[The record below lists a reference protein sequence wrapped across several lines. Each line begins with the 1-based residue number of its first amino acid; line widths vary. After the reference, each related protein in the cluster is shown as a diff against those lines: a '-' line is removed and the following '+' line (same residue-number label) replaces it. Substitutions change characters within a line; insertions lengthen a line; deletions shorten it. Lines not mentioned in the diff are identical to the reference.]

1 MRKAILL
8 AALLAQAPFAGAAF
22 KCVDDTGRT
31 RIGDTPPEQC
41 ANVVVYEI
49 SSSGKVLKQIAP
61 TPSPDTVKQLR
72 EDAEKKKEADKQAA
86 LQKRK
91 DDALLS
97 TYANEREFD
106 MARDRNIDPIR
117 SRIRISEERLKV
129 IEAREKKIADEMEF
143 YTAGKKKSAKKETD
157 APPPMLVE
165 ERESLQ
171 KEKASIAAQTAR
183 QEKEIEELKVRYE
196 TDKQRWIALKA
207 GSSAPAQAKNEQV
220 RKTY

>member
-22 KCVDDTGRT
+22 KCVDETGRT

-61 TPSPDTVKQLR
+61 TPSPDAIKQLR

-106 MARDRNIDPIR
+106 VARDRNIDPIR
-117 SRIRISEERLKV
+117 SRIRNSEERLKV

-143 YTAGKKKSAKKETD
+143 YTAGKKKSSKKEAD

-165 ERESLQ
+165 ERDSLQ
-171 KEKASIAAQTAR
+171 KEKASIAAQKAR
-183 QEKEIEELKVRYE
+183 QEKEIEDLKVRYE

-207 GSSAPAQAKNEQV
+207 GSSAPQAKNEQV